1 MDSDDESLALQPH
14 PSEKAQ
20 VIEVDVKKKRGP
32 KQHGPVQD
40 AVVVLTKDP
49 KKKRVMTPELKEILK
64 KASAKGL
71 EKLTE
76 IRREKAKKKEEE
88 AKEMEEVKQVFEM
101 KKLDAAPKV
110 KEIDSSMTAMRKEM
124 DELKKTLEEERNK
137 KKAPETELAE
147 KPTKKKIKK
156 IIYEEESSG
165 EEEVVKVVRKK
176 SEPKPPVITGTAL
189 LDKLFFN

>member
-110 KEIDSSMTAMRKEM
+110 
-124 DELKKTLEEERNK
+124 
-137 KKAPETELAE
+137 
-147 KPTKKKIKK
+147 
-156 IIYEEESSG
+156 
-165 EEEVVKVVRKK
+165 
-176 SEPKPPVITGTAL
+176 
-189 LDKLFFN
+189 

>member
-1 MDSDDESLALQPH
+1 MESDDESLAFQPH
-14 PSEKAQ
+14 PSEKAE
-20 VIEVDVKKKRGP
+20 VVEVDVKKKRGP
-32 KQHGPVQD
+32 KQHGPVQEE
-40 AVVVLTKDP
+40 VVVLTKDP

-64 KASAKGL
+64 NASQKGL
-71 EKLTE
+71 AKLTE
-76 IRREKAKKKEEE
+76 MRREKALRKEQD

-110 KEIDSSMTAMRKEM
+110 KEIDSNMVAMRKEM
-124 DELKKTLEEERNK
+124 DDLKKMLDEERNK

-176 SEPKPPVITGTAL
+176 SEPKPPIITGTAL

>member
-1 MDSDDESLALQPH
+1 MESDDESLIQPP
-14 PSEKAQ
+14 PSVQ
-20 VIEVDVKKKRGP
+20 EVAVKKKRGP
-32 KQHGPVQD
+32 RQHGPVQEP
-40 AVVVLTKDP
+40 VVVLTKDP
-49 KKKRVMTPELKEILK
+49 KNKRTMTPELKEILK
-64 KASAKGL
+64 KASQKGL

-76 IRREKAKKKEEE
+76 IRREKALKKEQD
-88 AKEMEEVKQVFEM
+88 ALEMAEVKQVIEM

-110 KEIDSSMTAMRKEM
+110 KEIDSSVAAMRKEM
-124 DELKKTLEEERNK
+124 DDLKKTLEEERNK

-165 EEEVVKVVRKK
+165 EDEVVKVVRKK
-176 SEPKPPVITGTAL
+176 SEPRPPVITGTAL